1 MMAERSNTEEQDAA
15 GGARTVNTSNT
26 EYRTIYREDT
36 GGDPFVVKTITP
48 KVEGVLVV
56 AEGAGKGNMAGEIT
70 QIIQALFGVEAH
82 RIKVLENKE
91 RETYPAKGV
100 HTIEYKIKKADTGL
114 WKGERSENLIKKN
127 QLMITALAIMI
138 AIAGYLQFAGTNLE
152 KEYLAADDADTLSAV
167 DSTDIVTDME
177 SLDSDMDIVME
188 DYLEED
194 MQVAE
199 ATPEEGEIPGEA
211 VLTGTSGV
219 EVLSAARLS
228 KEQTRARNKET
239 LLEIINSTELSD
251 AQKQEAVDS
260 MVRMTDI
267 AEKKRQ
273 QKCFCRQKDFRKPWS
288 ASTGMPWMW

>member
-1 MMAERSNTEEQDAA
+1 ME
-15 GGARTVNTSNT
+15 
-26 EYRTIYREDT
+26 
-36 GGDPFVVKTITP
+36 
-48 KVEGVLVV
+48 
-56 AEGAGKGNMAGEIT
+56 KGNA
-70 QIIQALFGVEAH
+70 V
-82 RIKVLENKE
+82 K
-91 RETYPAKGV
+91 
-100 HTIEYKIKKADTGL
+100 
-114 WKGERSENLIKKN
+114 NLIKKN

-152 KEYLAADDADTLSAV
+152 KEYLAADTLSAV

-267 AEKKRQ
+267 AEKEAAAEVLLQAKGFQEAVVSINGDAVDVVINAAELSDAQRAQIEDIVKR
-273 QKCFCRQKDFRKPWS
+273 KTDI
-288 ASTGMPWMW
+288 AAENIVISTIVQ